1 MMNFLVI
8 LELLWENSLNLNNKF
23 KVNPIMW
30 KKLQNLANLTQ
41 NAKIK
46 LATYSFSMEMLKTNK
61 KMRVMLLY
69 WKNNLLKYLKK
80 ILSMLTE
87 FVTLRSEVL
96 LKSWKMNFLLS
107 YT

>member
-1 MMNFLVI
+1 
-8 LELLWENSLNLNNKF
+8 
-23 KVNPIMW
+23 
-30 KKLQNLANLTQ
+30 
-41 NAKIK
+41 
-46 LATYSFSMEMLKTNK
+46 MEMLKTNK